1 MIVPEKPPYWGGEV
15 HESMYHLYRK
25 FVAPYAICQSPFN
38 PVRMALCTGFRVFR
52 EQVRWTIDFPDFNK
66 HWLHK

>member
-25 FVAPYAICQSPFN
+25 FVALYAIWQSPFN
-38 PVRMALCTGFRVFR
+38 PVRMALVLGFEYFVS
-52 EQVRWTIDFPDFNK
+52 K
-66 HWLHK
+66 

>member
-38 PVRMALCTGFRVFR
+38 PVFVLGFEYFVS
-52 EQVRWTIDFPDFNK
+52 
-66 HWLHK
+66 